1 MNDNMVVEALRYML
15 AEVEEKL
22 TSVEE
27 ENARLKMIVG
37 VEETSMRPRPK
48 FHLGDRVI
56 HQGDQWRIWCVSEFP
71 GKEITYRLYK
81 HDPRWAYVFK
91 PGRNVPESELIADR
105 EVQYELF

>member
-1 MNDNMVVEALRYML
+1 MDVEPDDGAH
-15 AEVEEKL
+15 
-22 TSVEE
+22 S
-27 ENARLKMIVG
+27 VG

>member
-1 MNDNMVVEALRYML
+1 MTMTDRGELERLR
-15 AEVEEKL
+15 A
-22 TSVEE
+22 

>member
-1 MNDNMVVEALRYML
+1 
-15 AEVEEKL
+15 
-22 TSVEE
+22 
-27 ENARLKMIVG
+27 
-37 VEETSMRPRPK
+37 MRPRPK

-56 HQGDQWRIWCVSEFP
+56 HQGDQWRISCVSEFP

-105 EVQYELF
+105 EVQGELF